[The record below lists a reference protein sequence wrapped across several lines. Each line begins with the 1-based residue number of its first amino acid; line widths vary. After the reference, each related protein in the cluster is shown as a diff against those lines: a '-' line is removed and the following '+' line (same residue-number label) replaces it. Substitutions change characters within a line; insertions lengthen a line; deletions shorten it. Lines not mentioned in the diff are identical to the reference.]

1 MKRFTLLAFSAIMLA
16 SSSLAQKGDLTAKS
30 SDKGLY
36 LEHKVV
42 PKESFYALGRIYNV
56 SAKFLAAYNK
66 LDLNKGLQIDQKLRI
81 PLTDTNFTQTGN
93 SGAPVYYKTGDK
105 EGLMTV
111 SKKNNNVKLA
121 KLREWNNL
129 ANDEIKEDKKLIVGF
144 LTGSGFKSV
153 SIANKP
159 SATELPPP
167 VEQKDVVDEKPVIV
181 KEPDTQI
188 NQRNVEYKKDVPVP
202 KVIEEA
208 TATKPV
214 EKPVV
219 KKDDKP
225 APQGNGY
232 FKTDFEKQI
241 KLTPITK
248 NEMVTS
254 GIFKTVS
261 GWQDAKYYLM
271 IDKAAPGTIIKVIN
285 PSNNKAVYA
294 KVLGEMAGIRQNI
307 GLNIRI
313 SNAAAAALEIKEDD
327 KFILQVSY

>member
-1 MKRFTLLAFSAIMLA
+1 MKRFILLAFSAIMLA
-16 SSSLAQKGDLTAKS
+16 SSSLAQKGDLTAKG

-42 PKESFYALGRIYNV
+42 SKESFYALGRMYNV

-121 KLREWNNL
+121 KLREWNSL

-144 LTGSGFKSV
+144 LTGGGFKSV
-153 SIANKP
+153 TIASKP
-159 SATELPPP
+159 VPDEP
-167 VEQKDVVDEKPVIV
+167 VVITVEKP
-181 KEPDTQI
+181 E
-188 NQRNVEYKKDVPVP
+188 
-202 KVIEEA
+202 
-208 TATKPV
+208 TKPETQPE

-219 KKDDKP
+219 PPVETKPVVKPIEKPLVKTDAKP
-225 APQGNGY
+225 APQGDGY

-241 KLTPITK
+241 RLTPITK
-248 NEMVTS
+248 SETVTS
-254 GIFKTVS
+254 GIFKTNS

-294 KVLGEMAGIRQNI
+294 KVLGEMAGIRQNT

>member
-1 MKRFTLLAFSAIMLA
+1 MKRFILLAFSAIMLA

-42 PKESFYALGRIYNV
+42 SKESFYALGRMYNV

-121 KLREWNNL
+121 KLREWNSL

-144 LTGSGFKSV
+144 LTGGGFKSV
-153 SIANKP
+153 TIASKP
-159 SATELPPP
+159 VPDEPVVTTVEKPETKPETQPEEKTVVQP
-167 VEQKDVVDEKPVIV
+167 VETKPVV
-181 KEPDTQI
+181 
-188 NQRNVEYKKDVPVP
+188 
-202 KVIEEA
+202 
-208 TATKPV
+208 KPV

-219 KKDDKP
+219 KTETKP
-225 APQGNGY
+225 APQGDGY

-241 KLTPITK
+241 RLTPITK
-248 NEMVTS
+248 SETVTS

-271 IDKAAPGTIIKVIN
+271 IDKAAPGTIIKVTN

-294 KVLGEMAGIRQNI
+294 KVLGEMAGIRQNT